1 MAGPKLAATEAVAKF
16 VVEEITRNGKAT
28 SVKLSNV
35 LQKSKALKVVDK
47 LQVKT
52 INLGIRKCV
61 RFVLQILDLDLFEP
75 TPAWF
80 VNTQDFHLDKIVGV
94 YIDLLIRKKIF
105 PVTGCSK

>member
-1 MAGPKLAATEAVAKF
+1 MAGPTLAATEAVAKF

-52 INLGIRKCV
+52 INLGIRKSV

-75 TPAWF
+75 TPVWF
-80 VNTQDFHLDKIVGV
+80 VSEYF
-94 YIDLLIRKKIF
+94 
-105 PVTGCSK
+105 